1 MAITRHLVPR
11 QSVWTV
17 NVGKVCVETDAT
29 LTRFLLKT
37 KLLFGSWHLLLSN
50 ILNQEIRK
58 WMFWFH
64 MQEEIYRYI
73 QLCILYMYSYYIFL
87 WVFFLW
93 VFFFGVL
100 FFIFCKKKC
109 KFLIQADKN
118 ISVYVW
124 LANIN
129 YFYKR
134 ALRSNI
140 VTVCFDTTHFQK
152 ISHFENYSKSIQR
165 TLKKNI

>member
-29 LTRFLLKT
+29 PTRFLLKK
-37 KLLFGSWHLLLSN
+37 KLLFGAWHLLLSN

-58 WMFWFH
+58 WISFDSSCRKKYTGIFNCAS
-64 MQEEIYRYI
+64 YT
-73 QLCILYMYSYYIFL
+73 CIPIT
-87 WVFFLW
+87 FFCG
-93 VFFFGVL
+93 VFFFWCFV
-100 FFIFCKKKC
+100 FYFCKKKC

-140 VTVCFDTTHFQK
+140 VTVCFVTTHFQK
-152 ISHFENYSKSIQR
+152 ISHFEKNSKSIQR

>member
-17 NVGKVCVETDAT
+17 NVAKVCVETDAT
-29 LTRFLLKT
+29 PTRFLLKT

-73 QLCILYMYSYYIFL
+73 QLCILYMYSYYIFF
-87 WVFFLW
+87 VGFFFFLW
-93 VFFFGVL
+93 VL
-100 FFIFCKKKC
+100 FFIFAKKKC

-118 ISVYVW
+118 IAVYVW